1 MYPSFFFF
9 GFRGVCVFWWC
20 FVIIIIRSHQGYGR
34 NARRFYPLVFV
45 GGWPSQ
51 LGFIRLGGGS
61 GRRGRLDGVGV
72 NGGVLVLVHLIILL
86 LEVLI
91 VVLIVICQL
100 RVLLNGL
107 GEIDDLAAGA
117 TTDDIVEG
125 DCLLGVLVLLVIIF
139 GYLQQ
144 LLIRYIVPRVANVY

>member
-1 MYPSFFFF
+1 M
-9 GFRGVCVFWWC
+9 
-20 FVIIIIRSHQGYGR
+20 
-34 NARRFYPLVFV
+34 